1 MSEFDQLQKLT
12 VIVSDTGDIDAVKK
26 FKPTDGTTN
35 PSLIKAASELK
46 QYQPLVNDAIRYAKA
61 NGKGIE
67 NQISLALDKMAVNF
81 GVEIL
86 KVVPGVVSTEVDARL
101 SFNTQAT
108 IDKARFLISLYKAAG
123 IPKERVRIKT
133 AATWEG
139 IKAAEILEKE
149 GISCNLTLLFSFAQ
163 AVACAEA
170 GVTLIS
176 PFVGR
181 IRDWYLKNGMT
192 ITDDNDPGVAS
203 VTRIYN
209 YYKKFGYKTVV
220 MGASF
225 RSKAEILHLAG
236 CDKLTI
242 APKFL
247 QKLKES
253 QEPVKQYLSVSAAQ
267 NSDETKIS
275 LNEAQFRYM
284 QAQDA
289 MATEKLAEG
298 IRGFAAD
305 TVKLEKTIIGLLR
318 NSSL

>member
-123 IPKERVRIKT
+123 IPKERVLIKT

-203 VTRIYN
+203 VTRNYN
-209 YYKKFGYKTVV
+209 YYKKLGDKTVV